1 MYLII
6 CHCCHFFLFVFLH
19 HLDIFTFCQDFIF
32 VIAVLRRQRQQIDR
46 TLSLPYCLNFFNWYL
61 KDFHSEG
68 CFNSWIDIYKP
79 FVAFHALRACFL
91 VFCTVTT
98 WIAFCM
104 LAESVLSNLQF
115 IFERLHLF
123 FFCLFWLSVVMRT
136 SKCFQRTARKAV
148 VVYMKDQGFSS
159 CSYNNYDKTISYNNE
174 MDWFMIGQKQQAAF
188 TDEAHCKLPST
199 NNQFLTLSWFAKGF
213 IFVHIN
219 LKPQN
224 ISLLLLVKLLLL
236 FFFFSKELE

>member
-19 HLDIFTFCQDFIF
+19 HLDIFTFCQDFII

-61 KDFHSEG
+61 KDFHFEG

-91 VFCTVTT
+91 VFCTVTI

-115 IFERLHLF
+115 IFQRLHLF

-136 SKCFQRTARKAV
+136 SKCFQRTSRKAV

-159 CSYNNYDKTISYNNE
+159 CSYNNYDKTISYNNK
-174 MDWFMIGQKQQAAF
+174 MDWFMIGQKQ
-188 TDEAHCKLPST
+188 
-199 NNQFLTLSWFAKGF
+199 
-213 IFVHIN
+213 
-219 LKPQN
+219 
-224 ISLLLLVKLLLL
+224 
-236 FFFFSKELE
+236 